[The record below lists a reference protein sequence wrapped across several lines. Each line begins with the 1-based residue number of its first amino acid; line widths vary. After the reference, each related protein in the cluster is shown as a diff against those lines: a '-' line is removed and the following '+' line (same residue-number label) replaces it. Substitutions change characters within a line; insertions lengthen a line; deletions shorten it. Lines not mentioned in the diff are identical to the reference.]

1 MAPHGC
7 HSTIFGICPSAG
19 GGGSLCL
26 ICGLAG
32 QQSPQ
37 STISTISNR
46 SVGYV
51 TIDFDALQLTVHV
64 CMSCA
69 KGISHST
76 SPVTAPRHPSARDSF
91 HIAGLIFH
99 QAVTHSHIAIAHYHH
114 HVAPPSA
121 RDSFHSAD
129 LIFHQAV
136 THSHIAI
143 AHHHRHVSVSFP
155 EHAPH
160 RLLCCSRRDFLLD
173 MHAIHVQRLLLTID
187 VDDPVSE
194 LLRSEQSVAR

>member
-69 KGISHST
+69 KGISRST

-91 HIAGLIFH
+91 HI
-99 QAVTHSHIAIAHYHH
+99 
-114 HVAPPSA
+114 
-121 RDSFHSAD
+121 AD

-187 VDDPVSE
+187 FDDPVSE